1 MQNSQQHGMKKEF
14 HSTNRFNDSEYDRWS
29 QGLKTIQSGNPKWG
43 LESFLNTTDGAQPE
57 HANMCVPFNNDWQ
70 EMKKGR
76 ITNMAWK
83 LREWKRALE
92 QLHNRCRSMV
102 VEIVST
108 LGDEEARIARTELDR
123 RSDCVTTSSV
133 RQETE

>member
-1 MQNSQQHGMKKEF
+1 MQNAQHHGMKKEF

-29 QGLKTIQSGNPKWG
+29 QGFKTIQSSNPKWG
-43 LESFLNTTDGAQPE
+43 IERFLNTTDDVQPE
-57 HANMCVPFNNDWQ
+57 HAKICAHFSSDWQ
-70 EMKKGR
+70 KMKKGR

-83 LREWKRALE
+83 LREWKRAVE
-92 QLHNRCRSMV
+92 QLRSRCRAMV
-102 VEIVST
+102 VEIVSA
-108 LGDEEARIARTELDR
+108 LGDEETRIARSELDR